1 MRIKGTKLIL
11 TYLWISIRTLDT
23 NRNPWVV
30 LYPHIDQQITHT
42 TNVYVAAA
50 AHLATMLLSLLAC
63 CRR

>member
-50 AHLATMLLSLLAC
+50 GHLATMLLSLLAC